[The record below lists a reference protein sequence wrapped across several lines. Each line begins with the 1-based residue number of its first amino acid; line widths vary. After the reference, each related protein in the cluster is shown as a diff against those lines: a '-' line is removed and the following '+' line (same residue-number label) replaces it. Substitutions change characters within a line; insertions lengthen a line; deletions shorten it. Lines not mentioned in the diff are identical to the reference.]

1 MAESTGETSSTAAGR
16 DHRRRVYLVDRAF
29 QLKYTGFL
37 MGAGLLVALVFG
49 LWIWQAHQQTTE
61 LVSVDPALRPVLE
74 ASDRQ
79 LLYVFV
85 GIAALMAAAL
95 GLLGLVVTHRV
106 AGPMFVMGHYMS
118 VLAQGR
124 FPRMR
129 TLRRHDELKSFF
141 HVFLQAVQALK
152 EREARHAAMLEDAVE
167 RMRAAGAGVPDLAP
181 AIEALE
187 SAALERRRAL
197 SADDPELTPM
207 FVPVFR
213 GAKKA

>member
-1 MAESTGETSSTAAGR
+1 MAESTPSGTAAGR
-16 DHRRRVYLVDRAF
+16 NHQRRVYLVDRAF
-29 QLKYTGFL
+29 QLKYTALL

-129 TLRRHDELKSFF
+129 TLRRRDELKSFF
-141 HVFLQAVQALK
+141 RVFLEAVQALK
-152 EREARHAAMLEDAVE
+152 EREAKHAAVLENAVE
-167 RMRAAGAGVPDLAP
+167 TMRAARPRNPELGP
-181 AIEALE
+181 ALEALE
-187 SAALERRRAL
+187 AAAQERRKAL
-197 SADDPELTPM
+197 AADDPELTPM
-207 FVPVFR
+207 FIPAFR
-213 GAKKA
+213 AGKKG

>member
-1 MAESTGETSSTAAGR
+1 MAESTGETSRTAAGR
-16 DHRRRVYLVDRAF
+16 TNQRRVYLVDRAF
-29 QLKYTGFL
+29 QLKYTALL

-95 GLLGLVVTHRV
+95 GLLGLMVTHRV

-129 TLRRHDELKSFF
+129 TLRRRDELKSFF
-141 HVFLQAVQALK
+141 RVFLEAVRALK
-152 EREARHAAMLEDAVE
+152 EREARHAEVLEDAVE
-167 RMRAAGAGVPDLAP
+167 RMRAAGDRVPGLAP
-181 AIEALE
+181 AIESLE
-187 SAALERRRAL
+187 SAARERRRAL

-213 GAKKA
+213 GGKKS

>member
-1 MAESTGETSSTAAGR
+1 MAESTGETSGTAAGR
-16 DHRRRVYLVDRAF
+16 NHQRRVYLVDRAF
-29 QLKYTGFL
+29 QLKYTALL

-118 VLAQGR
+118 VLARGR

-141 HVFLQAVQALK
+141 RVFLDAVQALK
-152 EREARHAAMLEDAVE
+152 EREARHATVLEDAVE
-167 RMRAAGAGVPDLAP
+167 SMRAARSRSPELGP
-181 AIEALE
+181 ALEALE
-187 SAALERRRAL
+187 AAAVERRKAL
-197 SADDPELTPM
+197 AADDPELTPM

-213 GAKKA
+213 GGKKA